1 MARMGEP
8 PYTKKAVGRRIGKRN
23 RMGDLAR
30 HGQDKVKENFMI
42 KQAEVN
48 KAKASKYKT

>member
-1 MARMGEP
+1 MAKGEKA
-8 PYTKKAVGRRIGKRN
+8 YSKSAVGRRIGKRN

-30 HGQDKVKENFMI
+30 KGQDKVKENFMI
-42 KQAEVN
+42 KQAEID